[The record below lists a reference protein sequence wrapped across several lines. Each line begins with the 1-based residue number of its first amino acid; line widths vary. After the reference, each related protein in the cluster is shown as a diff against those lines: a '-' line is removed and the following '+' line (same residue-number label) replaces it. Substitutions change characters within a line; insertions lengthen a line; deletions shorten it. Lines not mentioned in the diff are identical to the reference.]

1 MIYQRNQF
9 YISEEYQ
16 RRIRSF
22 RIILAGCG
30 IGSNIAECLLRIGFE
45 NLTLIDGDIVELTN
59 LNRQNYLKSDVGAPK
74 ADALAKRLLGINPK
88 ANILSEDIFLNNENL
103 EKYIVRGHVAI
114 NALDF
119 QSDTPFKFDQL
130 CQKHKIPVLHP
141 YNFGWGT
148 LVFLIFPDSPNLS
161 TISNEYIGFEKKVAA
176 FLIEKLPN
184 KTKEWVQNILSDYEE
199 KGHGESPP
207 QLSVGSWLAGGVC
220 TNIIFRIA
228 TQKPVKSFPNF
239 YFITAE
245 S

>member
-1 MIYQRNQF
+1 MIYARNRF
-9 YISEEYQ
+9 YISKEDQEA
-16 RRIRSF
+16 IKPF

-30 IGSNIAECLLRIGFE
+30 IGSNIAECVLRIGFE
-45 NLTLIDGDIVELTN
+45 NLTLIDGDTVELTN
-59 LNRQNYLKSDVGAPK
+59 LNRQNYLKSDVGIPK
-74 ADALAKRLLGINPK
+74 TNALKKRLLGINPK
-88 ANILSEDIFLNNENL
+88 ANIISEYIFLNNENIG
-103 EKYIVRGHVAI
+103 KYVADGHVAI

-130 CQKHKIPVLHP
+130 CQKHNIPVLHP

-148 LVFLIFPDSPNLS
+148 LVFVIFPDSPNLS
-161 TISNEYIGFEKKVAA
+161 TISNEYVGFEKKVAA

-184 KTKEWVQNILSDYEE
+184 KTKGWVQNILSDYEE

-228 TQKPVKSFPNF
+228 TQKPVKSFPDF